1 MFANRHHI
9 WARVNDRLR
18 FIQYLISIFPT
29 LQKSHE
35 EYLISMFSDTA
46 SRLAEGDKDVELSIK
61 SQLSAKY
68 YDTQDNKNIFYQA
81 MFIMAYSYYET
92 CINLINKELGAIK
105 PIKGKDIVSSIID
118 NNKIYLTEMITEE
131 KRFIYETVR
140 EFRNF
145 IVHNNAVI
153 PTDKQDA
160 AIKKLVEQY
169 SEIKYDNYEVYIT
182 DSQCIIDILAKEY
195 NIKYIKAIFPS
206 FLFCLVFRIQ
216 FKVSFI
222 VFY

>member
-1 MFANRHHI
+1 
-9 WARVNDRLR
+9 
-18 FIQYLISIFPT
+18 
-29 LQKSHE
+29 
-35 EYLISMFSDTA
+35 
-46 SRLAEGDKDVELSIK
+46 
-61 SQLSAKY
+61 
-68 YDTQDNKNIFYQA
+68 

-92 CINLINKELGAIK
+92 CINLINKELGGIK

-169 SEIKYDNYEVYIT
+169 
-182 DSQCIIDILAKEY
+182 
-195 NIKYIKAIFPS
+195 
-206 FLFCLVFRIQ
+206 
-216 FKVSFI
+216 
-222 VFY
+222 